1 MDLMTRFS
9 LKNAAVVVIAAILI
23 TAGGL
28 WSGGQLKRETMPDVT
43 IPIVAVITPYPGAA
57 PADVYDKVS
66 EPLEQAIAGVDGI
79 KNTNSVSSDSVSVI
93 VAEFSY
99 SADMD
104 QAEASVLK
112 AIDMVDLPENVLDT
126 TTRRVS
132 MGSQPVLRFAVAGGD
147 SPEEIQAAVRDALL
161 PALEG
166 VDGVGEVIVSDQHD
180 ADVRVVFDEKKL
192 EDAGLTTD
200 SVVQQLQA
208 ANLSFPVGS
217 LEIDQVDQP
226 IRVSGGFAD
235 VDAIRDFQVVVY
247 PDSNAMFADAF
258 AAIGE
263 GMGALGGAVGQLGSG
278 MGQLGGAVGD
288 IGAGMGD
295 LASGM
300 GEMGQSLGMQLGLS
314 AALQDVQAQS
324 LDAKIQLSSTQSIM
338 RDLESAGAT
347 ATPEYMQA
355 SMAVAQLEAV
365 IPALDSAA
373 TSIKAQLAAAQSA
386 AAQLA
391 PPASGGGSV
400 PSSPQMS
407 MPSGGASADFDTDME
422 MAEPELELVALRDVA
437 EVTYGAGEQVVYSR
451 ANDAPAVL
459 IDVVKTQE
467 ANTVDIVKALH
478 VAIDDSMDGLPAD
491 TAITYTYDG
500 SDQINK
506 SIEDMIQEGLLGAL
520 FAFIVILVFLRN
532 IRSTLISAVSIPL
545 SIVLALLFMR
555 LMGVTMNVM
564 TLGGLTVAIGRVVD
578 DSIVVIENIYN
589 HLQAG
594 GEPGVALIKRATAEV
609 SSAITSSTLTTVAV
623 FAPMML
629 VSGVVGKIFTPF
641 ALTVAVAL
649 LASLLVSLTIVPL
662 LAKWSLLSVKVTPRD
677 EGATRTGLA
686 YRKALTWS
694 LDHPGIVIS
703 TATLIFV
710 ASLGLASIVGMGFMP
725 PSTEP
730 YLNVDVEY
738 PAGFTAKDVD
748 DALRVVEAEFAENPN
763 IAFYTATVEVSTG
776 FNMAQ
781 GGVTGGNKGH
791 VFAKLSEDAD
801 LDVELAAIYAATDSL
816 VANGAKVTAA
826 QVDMSGTSANAL
838 EIYVIGSP
846 EEIDEAVP
854 LITAGLEGIDGLENV
869 SSNLSEKRPQIIA
882 EVDQAKAA
890 EYGLN
895 AAMVAMTI
903 RGYVAEQSAGFTE
916 IDGMDAEIIYVT
928 ALDELDAAEDL
939 AGRPLATPLGEEIEI
954 RDVATVE
961 VVDTA
966 TSVLT
971 YNESEYASVTGSI
984 TERDT
989 STVIQAAEL
998 KIDELDLPSGVEVSV
1013 GGVAQMMSDSFEQ
1026 LGIAM
1031 IVAIFAVYLVMVL
1044 TFGEAIAPLT
1054 IMFSLPLA
1062 VVGGL
1067 LGLFITGL
1075 PLDMPAMIGALM
1087 LIGIVTTNAIMFVE
1101 RVHQRMGE
1109 GMPRREALLDAGTNR
1124 MRPILMTAL
1133 TTIMALIPMASG
1145 FKSGALMSQSLAV
1158 VVVGGLT
1165 ASTALTL
1172 IVVPVIYDL
1181 LEALKERVLAA
1192 VGIKVE
1198 PEGADV

>member
-9 LKNAAVVVIAAILI
+9 LKNAAVVVIAAILV

-161 PALEG
+161 PVLEG

-180 ADVRVVFDEKKL
+180 SDVRVVFDEKKL

-258 AAIGE
+258 EAIGE

-314 AALQDVQAQS
+314 AALQDVQAQA

-373 TSIKAQLAAAQSA
+373 TSIKTQLAEAQSA
-386 AAQLA
+386 AAALA
-391 PPASGGGSV
+391 PPAGGSV

-407 MPSGGASADFDTDME
+407 MPSGGASADIDTDME
-422 MAEPELELVALRDVA
+422 MAEPELELVALGDVA
-437 EVTYGAGEQVVYSR
+437 DVSYGAGEQEVYSR
-451 ANDAPAVL
+451 ANDTPAVL

-467 ANTVDIVKALH
+467 ANTVDTVEALR
-478 VAIDDSMDGLPAD
+478 VAIDDSMDGLPVG
-491 TAITYTYDG
+491 TAVTYTYDG
-500 SDQINK
+500 SDQINR

-545 SIVLALLFMR
+545 SIVLSLLFMR

-662 LAKWSLLSVKVTPRD
+662 LAKWSLLSAKVTPRD
-677 EGATRTGLA
+677 EGATRTGLV

-730 YLNVDVEY
+730 YINVDVEY
-738 PAGFTAKDVD
+738 PAGFTARDVD
-748 DALRVVEAEFAENPN
+748 NALRVVEAEFADNPN

-791 VFAKLSEDAD
+791 VFAKLSEEAD

-816 VANGAKVTAA
+816 VADGAKVTAQ

-846 EEIDEAVP
+846 DEINEAVP
-854 LITAGLEGIDGLENV
+854 LITAGLEGVDGLENV

-916 IDGMDAEIIYVT
+916 IDGMDAEIMYVT

-954 RDVATVE
+954 RDVATVA

-966 TSVLT
+966 TSILT
-971 YNESEYASVTGSI
+971 YNEAEYASVTGSI

-998 KIDELDLPSGVEVSV
+998 KIDELDLPGGVEVSV

-1133 TTIMALIPMASG
+1133 TTIMALMPMASG
-1145 FKSGALMSQSLAV
+1145 FKAGALMSQSLAV

-1165 ASTALTL
+1165 TSTALTL
-1172 IVVPVIYDL
+1172 IVVPVVYDL

-1198 PEGADV
+1198 PEGADI